1 MATKIM
7 GPTGSRRRRRFLLV
21 PILTTALAAIF
32 LVVGAQAVH
41 DTGAFE
47 LDGNA
52 VNGAALGDDWDNVCH
67 EVTGSDCS
75 TTDDTN
81 GSIARSWQFDGAQ
94 NASIFT
100 TGGSKDPQNIS
111 SWQWKDQLG
120 GLPDKDNL
128 QHGFSVR
135 YSLPATL
142 PTDTNPCPNGTDPP
156 TGTCEVIYFGSDRF
170 DNSGDAQQ
178 GFWFLQKEICLSGV
192 SGCPNTQPDHF
203 VDANT
208 GALAT
213 HTVGDILVLT
223 DFSNGG
229 GTSTINV
236 FSWVGSGGDTNGTL
250 QSLGGGTNRT
260 CGSATADAFC
270 GIVNP
275 ANGTFAPWPFLD
287 KSGNTTYLQGEFF
300 EGGINL
306 SLLPGDLENECFASF
321 LSESRSSTS
330 PTATLKDFVLG
341 AFAPCR
347 AEMTT
352 EVSDPDRLVIPG
364 ETVHDTATVV
374 GSNPARTPTGDVT
387 FFLCSF
393 AAGTTD
399 VCDDSDAAHHGTS
412 LGTGTLSGSGGTASA
427 DSPDVN
433 TPGDPKTPGRY
444 CFRAEW
450 PGDTNYPDDLTTFG
464 PGTDECFTVAKL
476 PSGTVTTPS
485 SGSITLTD
493 SITDTAVV
501 TGSSAGGDPTG
512 TVHFFVCGPIAA
524 PATCATDGTDLGSVG
539 LVSDGDP
546 TTFTSSATSSAFT
559 PTAVGRYCFRGEYSG
574 SSIYDPS
581 SDSGTNECFLVNDT
595 TGTTSHQVWLPNDSG
610 TITSAHG
617 APLSGSLSFTL
628 HAGLTCTGTVLRPA
642 QTFTFSNASSPLT
655 RTTTNTSVTV
665 EATADVSWE
674 VVFASTDPNVSG
686 STRCETTSLTITN

>member
-1 MATKIM
+1 M
-7 GPTGSRRRRRFLLV
+7 
-21 PILTTALAAIF
+21 TALAAIF
-32 LVVGAQAVH
+32 LVAGAQAVH

-52 VNGAALGDDWDNVCH
+52 TNNPAVLGDDWDNVCH
-67 EVTGSDCS
+67 QVLGTDCS
-75 TTDDTN
+75 TSNNT
-81 GSIARSWQFDGAQ
+81 DGAIAVSWKNDGPL

-100 TGGSKDPQNIS
+100 TGGSKDPQDLNN
-111 SWQWKDQLG
+111 WQWKDQLG
-120 GLPDKDNL
+120 GLPAKDNL
-128 QHGFSVR
+128 LDSFASR

-156 TGTCEVIYFGSDRF
+156 TGTCEVLYLGSDRY

-178 GFWFLQKEICLSGV
+178 GFWFFQKEVCLSGV
-192 SGCPNTQPDHF
+192 SGCPNTNPDHF
-203 VDANT
+203 IDAAT
-208 GALAT
+208 GTLAT
-213 HTVGDILVLT
+213 HTVGDVLVLT

-229 GTSTINV
+229 GTSTIQV
-236 FSWVGSGGDTNGTL
+236 FEWVGSGGDTNGTL

-260 CGSATADAFC
+260 CGAATADAFC

-275 ANGTFAPWPFLD
+275 TNGTTSPWPFLD
-287 KSGNTTYLQGEFF
+287 KSGNTTYLNGEFF

-306 SLLPGDLENECFASF
+306 SLLPGGVASECFASF
-321 LSESRSSTS
+321 LSESRASTS

-341 AFAPCR
+341 KFAPCV
-347 AEMTT
+347 AEMST
-352 EVSDPDRLVIPG
+352 EVSDADRSVIPG

-374 GSNPARTPTGDVT
+374 GSNPSHTPSGDVT

-393 AAGTTD
+393 DAGTTD
-399 VCDDSDAAHHGTS
+399 VCDGSPGHVGTN

-433 TPGDPKTPGRY
+433 TPGSPLTPGRY
-444 CFRAEW
+444 CFRAFW
-450 PGDTNYPDDLTTFG
+450 PGDDNYPPDLTVFG
-464 PGTDECFTVAKL
+464 PGTDECFTVAKI

-485 SGSITLTD
+485 SGSITLTQ

-501 TGSSAGGDPTG
+501 TGNSAGGDPTG
-512 TVHFFVCGPIAA
+512 SVHFFVCGPIAA
-524 PATCATDGTDLGSVG
+524 PATCASDGTDLGSVG
-539 LVSDGDP
+539 LTSDGDP
-546 TTFTSSATSSAFT
+546 TTFTSSATSSPFT

-574 SSIYDPS
+574 STIYDPS

-595 TGTTSHQVWLPNDSG
+595 TSATSHQTWLPNDSA

-617 APLSGSLSFTL
+617 APLSGTLSFTL

-642 QTFTFSNASSPLT
+642 ETFTLSGTSPQT
-655 RTTTNTSVTV
+655 RTTTNSTVTV

-674 VVFASTDPNVSG
+674 VVFTSNNPNVGNS
-686 STRCETTSLTITN
+686 SRCETTSLTITN